1 MLLLS
6 SSHLIFEEQGGHA
19 WHLQA
24 LPSPLIAAMD
34 LAKATEQYTLV
45 FGCKLV
51 LYESSMDGSMPEGN
65 GTVNL
70 NDVVVEI
77 FFNFDLVVRVVGSAS
92 NESDTIGRSN
102 KPFAKKKA
110 FVQEFDQPIFLLKEP
125 RNHSN
130 KKRLP
135 HRSSTRLSTLSHQRK
150 THHPNESWFRTGAQ
164 TGA

>member
-1 MLLLS
+1 VLLLS

-51 LYESSMDGSMPEGN
+51 LYESSMDGSVPEGD

-77 FFNFDLVVRVVGSAS
+77 FFNFDLVVQVVGSAS

-102 KPFAKKKA
+102 KPFAKKK
-110 FVQEFDQPIFLLKEP
+110 
-125 RNHSN
+125 
-130 KKRLP
+130 RLS
-135 HRSSTRLSTLSHQRK
+135 HRSSTSPFSSSKNPETTQTKRGFH
-150 THHPNESWFRTGAQ
+150 TGARP
-164 TGA
+164 G